1 MKRSIWKKAVC
12 VLLCA
17 AALFA
22 LASCKQK
29 IVADWVAQDHSPA
42 EQPPKE
48 LLERIVTDFAAN
60 KERETGKKLTA
71 DWFVQAYY
79 GVYSGAVPVMMDAPF
94 VAYPTIETIVEV
106 AGYRFE
112 YGNTNTMKVWKNGTF
127 YSLKEA
133 YEQGVLT
140 AEQIGTLADIDRE
153 RTFLFFDSPQNG

>member
-71 DWFVQAYY
+71 DWFVHIYY
-79 GVYSGAVPVMMDAPF
+79 GVYGGAVPVMMDAPSAGF
-94 VAYPTIETIVEV
+94 IITTSPEDV

-112 YGNTNTMKVWKNGTF
+112 FGATRVMKVWKDGAF
-127 YSLKEA
+127 FSLKEA

-140 AEQIGTLADIDRE
+140 AEQVGILADVVRE
-153 RTFLFFDSPQNG
+153 RTFLIFDPPQ